1 MAKKGDRIQVKLKST
16 ESPQL
21 HDEKQK
27 KRCREA
33 GVFDLSTHYTRKKN

>member
-1 MAKKGDRIQVKLKST
+1 MAKKGDRIQVKLHRKPTSL
-16 ESPQL
+16 L

-33 GVFDLSTHYTRKKN
+33 GVKKIRSSDS